1 MLSNQRLHRWDWC
14 SERGLSDIWWSVMH
28 DLTTK
33 SIKMSGTMLSYNK
46 KIENDE
52 KLMNKKSYH
61 SRENYYVYSFSVIKD
76 YTPC

>member
-1 MLSNQRLHRWDWC
+1 
-14 SERGLSDIWWSVMH
+14 MH

-33 SIKMSGTMLSYNK
+33 SIKISGTMLSYNK

-76 YTPC
+76 YTPCWTQNFAQKLSNLNYKM